1 MSEQLTQTEFQIL
14 LAAFN
19 KLIDDQPPVAK
30 VKDELL
36 EIKASALASVEL
48 NSRQIDAVVARC
60 NNYINGEYGVSEKKK
75 QFMAE
80 QKKS

>member
-1 MSEQLTQTEFQIL
+1 MTEQLVQNEFQIL

-30 VKDELL
+30 VKAELL
-36 EIKASALASVEL
+36 EIRAAALASSEL
-48 NSRQIDAVVARC
+48 NARQVSAVIERC
-60 NNYINGEYGVSEKKK
+60 DNYINGQYGMSEKKK
-75 QFMAE
+75 QFMVD

>member
-1 MSEQLTQTEFQIL
+1 MTEQLVQNEFQIL

-36 EIKASALASVEL
+36 EIKSAALASVEL
-48 NSRQIDAVVARC
+48 NARQVSAVVERC
-60 NNYINGEYGVSEKKK
+60 DNYIKGEYGMSEKKK
-75 QFMAE
+75 QFMAD
-80 QKKS
+80 QKK